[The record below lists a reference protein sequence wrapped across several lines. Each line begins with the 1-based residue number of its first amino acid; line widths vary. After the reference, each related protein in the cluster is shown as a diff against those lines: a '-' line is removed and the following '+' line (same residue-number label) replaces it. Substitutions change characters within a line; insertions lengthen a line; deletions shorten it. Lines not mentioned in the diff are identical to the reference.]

1 MPDLVSFSRHDLL
14 LPEKD
19 CPVTA
24 DPRCMETIREWLA
37 CGRPV
42 IVRRP
47 CLTEEGLHCGIPLP
61 PGQGWKRLAFTLDPA
76 GIAKR
81 LSLPRLEECLELLT
95 QERRKPLSGLA
106 QLSPEVFG
114 SLAWQ
119 FLTGLSYLHE
129 KSDVD
134 LLFRVRGRNELRF
147 LCAALSELNPP
158 EFCDIEVMFW
168 NGRAFCYKEWRKD
181 TPDVLLKGNHDISLY
196 DKTILSAVR
205 PDAKLIAWEA
215 EAALLEE
222 LETYPKPGLVS
233 DVDSGSHRDMNASHF
248 RAGIAALRDYFLRI
262 AEAGMRNAPMEEL
275 KALGLDAEKR
285 MFETTGGINTHRGA
299 IFSIGMLAAAAGF
312 KTSSG
317 SRASL
322 GEIVL
327 GKWGSEILK
336 QKNPGSHGEEALRR
350 YGGNGARMEVASG
363 FPSIYGYGLPAFRE
377 ALEHTSANAARLEAF
392 FTLLE
397 RVNDT
402 TLLHRGGRAGH
413 DFAVEAA
420 IAFRRASE
428 EEKPK
433 LALETHR
440 EFIRRN
446 LSCGGVA
453 DLLSATIF
461 IHRMEELWEDS

>member
-1 MPDLVSFSRHDLL
+1 MPDTVSFARHDLL
-14 LPEKD
+14 LPGKD

-37 CGRPV
+37 CGRHV

-61 PGQGWKRLAFTLDPA
+61 PGRGWNRLAFTIDPA
-76 GIAKR
+76 GIAGR
-81 LSLPRLEECLELLT
+81 LPLPRLEECLNLLP
-95 QERRKPLSGLA
+95 EARRKPLAGLSE
-106 QLSPEVFG
+106 LGPEVFG

-119 FLTGLSYLHE
+119 HLTGLSYLHD

-134 LLFRVRGRNELRF
+134 LLFRVRSRKELRS
-147 LCAALSELNPP
+147 LCTALTELNPP
-158 EFCDIEVMFW
+158 GFCDIEIMLW
-168 NGRAFCYKEWRKD
+168 NGCAFSYKEWRKE
-181 TPDVLLKGNHDISLY
+181 TTSVLLKGDHDLSLC
-196 DKTILSAVR
+196 DKKILSSLS
-205 PDAKLIAWEA
+205 PDAELIAWEA
-215 EAALLEE
+215 ESALLEE

-233 DVDSGSHRDMNASHF
+233 DADSGSHRDMNASHF
-248 RAGIAALRDYFLRI
+248 RAGIASLRDYFRRI

-285 MFETTGGINTHRGA
+285 MFEATGGINTHRGA
-299 IFSIGMLAAAAGF
+299 IFSLGLLAAAAGV
-312 KTSSG
+312 KSATENG
-317 SRASL
+317 TSL
-322 GEIVL
+322 GEIVRE
-327 GKWGSEILK
+327 KWGDEILK
-336 QKNPGSHGEEALRR
+336 QSNPGSHGEEALKR

-363 FPSIYGYGLPAFRE
+363 FPSVYRYGLPAFRA
-377 ALEHTSANAARLEAF
+377 ALERKCTNGARLEAF
-392 FTLLE
+392 FALLE

-420 IAFRRASE
+420 VAFRRTSE
-428 EEKPK
+428 KEKSEV
-433 LALETHR
+433 ALKTHR
-440 EFIRRN
+440 EFMRRN

-461 IHRMEELWEDS
+461 IHRMEGIWEDS